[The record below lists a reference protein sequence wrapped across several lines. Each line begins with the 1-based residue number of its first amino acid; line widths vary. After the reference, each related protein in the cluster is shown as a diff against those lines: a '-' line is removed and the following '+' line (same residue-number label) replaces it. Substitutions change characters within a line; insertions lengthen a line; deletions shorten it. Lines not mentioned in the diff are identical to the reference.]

1 MRLGM
6 KLLRRVLYYQAAVW
20 TACGLAIAVAPRWV
34 LQTVFDQVPSPDD
47 AFARVCGAMS
57 VGLALMMVLVA
68 QKIEDLWWWS
78 WAFALTDAAIVTITA
93 LHATFGLPDGS
104 GALLWWLVAGVHAV
118 FAAALLAGI
127 GTAAQEKPFA

>member
-1 MRLGM
+1 M

-20 TACGLAIAVAPRWV
+20 ALCGVAIALAPRWV
-34 LQTVFDQVPSPDD
+34 LQTVFDQVPTPDD
-47 AFARVCGAMS
+47 ALARVCGAMS

-68 QKIEDLWWWS
+68 QKLDDLWWWS

-93 LHATFGLPDGS
+93 LHAVLGLPDGS
-104 GALLWWLVAGVHAV
+104 GALLWWLFAGVHGA

-127 GTAAQEKPFA
+127 GLAAQEKPFA